1 MTEQSAIEILESIS
15 DGVLVVDR
23 EWRYTYVNAAAERLS
38 GRRREEMLG
47 RTRFEMFP
55 GFIGTPFDT
64 ACRRAMEERATVRF
78 NEYYAPFEKWVA
90 ETACPSPGGLVLL
103 VQDITDRKPEEAL
116 RKSDERFRRYFELGL
131 VGMAVTSPAKDIL
144 EVNDEICRILG
155 YERSELLQ
163 ISWDKLTHPDDLA
176 ADLHNF
182 NRVLAGEIDGYSMDK
197 RFIRKDGQAI
207 HATISIK
214 CLRSQCVDAHGA
226 RVDGPVDCFVSLLQD
241 ITARKRAE
249 EGLEKAHAELEWRV
263 AERTK
268 QLTAVNQAL
277 EKEIAERKQ
286 AEAQR
291 DRFFVSSPDMLC
303 IAGMDG
309 YFKRLN
315 PAFTQMLGYT
325 TDELMSRPVVDFVH
339 PDDRTATGAAQKNL
353 SRGVPMMRF
362 ENRYQCKN
370 GSSRWLSWQAQPVVE
385 EGLVYATAR
394 DITEQKAAEYEL
406 RRSRVVFE
414 NLFKSL
420 PGLYLVLTPDLK
432 IVTASDAYIKATMT
446 SLDAL
451 AGRGLFEILPD
462 NPDDPA
468 ATSTSNLLRA
478 SMDRVIQTGAV
489 DTMAIMKFDI
499 RLPDGV
505 YEERYW
511 SPINSPVFGLDRRI
525 EYIISHVEDVTE
537 FMRQKP
543 RPEGSTAGMRARL
556 EQMEASIFQKSQK
569 LQAANRELYHAN
581 TQLLQAKAEADAA
594 NRAKSTFLSS
604 MSHEIRTPM
613 NAILGYAQLML
624 RDAGLGADAKANLK
638 IIGRSGEHLLGL
650 INEVLDMSK
659 IEAGR
664 MELNPTTFSLSRLLD
679 DLATMFRLRA
689 EAKRLRFEVLVDGE
703 SAQYVVADESKLRQ
717 ALINL
722 LGNAIKFTGRGGI
735 KLHVT
740 LTHVTE
746 QVAKE
751 RVASERVTSGH
762 AAMDQITVDQVTLG
776 QVTVGQVT
784 VDQVTVDQGSG
795 NPLWLS
801 ARFEDTGSGIS
812 DEEQGMLFEPFSQ
825 IRRGLHSQEG
835 TGLGLAISR
844 KYARLM
850 GGDITVTSSHG
861 SGSIFRL
868 EIPIERGD
876 AGLSVTR
883 SDARRVMVICAG
895 PEAPRILVVDDHPEN
910 RNWLMKLLTSIGFS
924 VRNADNGEAAIR
936 NWEEWNPQLI
946 LMDIQMPVMDGLEA
960 TRRIKADPRGKETV
974 IIALTASA
982 MDYDR
987 LAVTESGADDFLAKP
1002 FREDELF
1009 EKMRAPL
1016 NIAYDYED
1024 ASEAESQPLAGMAAL
1039 SAERLGKIP
1048 RELVEELRN
1057 ATLSGNK
1064 RLLDKLILRVPETG
1078 NAESANALQE
1088 LADGYEY
1095 DALTR
1100 LLEDACR

>member
-1 MTEQSAIEILESIS
+1 MTELRAIEIVESIS
-15 DGVLVVDR
+15 DAVLVVDR
-23 EWRYTYVNAAAERLS
+23 QWRYTYVNTAAERLS
-38 GRRREEMLG
+38 GCRREEMLG

-64 ACRRAMEERATVRF
+64 ACRRAMDERVTVRF
-78 NEYYAPFEKWVA
+78 DEYYAPLDKWVA
-90 ETACPSPGGLVLL
+90 ETVCPSPGGLVLL
-103 VQDITDRKPEEAL
+103 VQDITARKRAEEAL
-116 RKSDERFRRYFELGL
+116 RKSEERFRRYFELGL

-163 ISWDKLTHPDDLA
+163 VSWDELTHADDLA
-176 ADLHNF
+176 ADVSNF
-182 NRVLAGEIDGYSMDK
+182 DRVMAGEIDGYSMDK
-197 RFIRKDGQAI
+197 RFIRKDGQVI
-207 HATISIK
+207 HATISVT
-214 CLRSQCVDAHGA
+214 CVRSQTGDAGCA
-226 RVDGPVDCFVSLLQD
+226 CLDGPVDYFVSLLQD
-241 ITARKRAE
+241 ITRRKLAE
-249 EGLEKAHAELEWRV
+249 EALERAHTELEWRV
-263 AERTK
+263 AERTR
-268 QLTAVNQAL
+268 QLTESNQEL

-291 DRFFVSSPDMLC
+291 DRFFISSPDMLC

-325 TDELMSRPVVDFVH
+325 TDELMSRPVLDFVH
-339 PDDRTATGAAQKNL
+339 PDDRAATGAEQKNL
-353 SRGVPMMRF
+353 GRGTPMMQF

-432 IVTASDAYIKATMT
+432 IVTASDAYLKATMT
-446 SLDAL
+446 TIEDL
-451 AGRGLFEILPD
+451 AGLGLFEAFPD

-468 ATSTSNLLRA
+468 ANSTSNLRA
-478 SMDRVIQTGAV
+478 SMDRVLQTGAA

-499 RLPDGV
+499 RLPDGA

-511 SPINSPVFGLDRRI
+511 SPINAPVFGLDHRI
-525 EYIISHVEDVTE
+525 EYIINHVEDVTE

-543 RPEGSTAGMRARL
+543 QPEGNTTGMRARL
-556 EQMEASIFQKSQK
+556 EQMEARIFQNSQK

-581 TQLLQAKAEADAA
+581 TQLLQAKVEAEAA
-594 NRAKSTFLSS
+594 NRAKSTFLST

-624 RDAGLGADAKANLK
+624 REPDLGADAKANLK

-664 MELNPTTFSLSRLLD
+664 MELNPTTFSLSALLD

-689 EAKRLRFEVLVDGE
+689 DAKRLRFEMLVDGE
-703 SAQYVVADESKLRQ
+703 SAPYVVADEGKLRQ

-722 LGNAIKFTGRGGI
+722 LGNAIKFTARGRI

-740 LTHVTE
+740 LT
-746 QVAKE
+746 
-751 RVASERVTSGH
+751 RVTP
-762 AAMDQITVDQVTLG
+762 VRVTP
-776 QVTVGQVT
+776 
-784 VDQVTVDQGSG
+784 DHMSG
-795 NPLWLS
+795 NRLWLS
-801 ARFEDTGSGIS
+801 ALFEDTGSGIS
-812 DEEQGMLFEPFSQ
+812 NEEQGMLFEPFSQ
-825 IRRGLHSQEG
+825 IGRGLQSQEG

-850 GGDITVTSSHG
+850 GGDITVTSTPG
-861 SGSIFRL
+861 TGSIFRL

-876 AGLSVTR
+876 AGMGIGRNDS
-883 SDARRVMVICAG
+883 RRVIGIRAG
-895 PEAPRILVVDDHPEN
+895 LEARRILVVLDHQEN
-910 RNWLMKLLTSIGFS
+910 RDWLMRLLSAMGFS
-924 VRNADNGEAAIR
+924 VRGADNGEAAIR
-936 NWEEWNPQLI
+936 NWKQWNPHLI
-946 LMDIQMPVMDGLEA
+946 LMDVQMPVMDGLEA
-960 TRRIKADPRGKETV
+960 TRRIKADARGKETV
-974 IIALTASA
+974 IIVLTASVA
-982 MDYDR
+982 DDDR
-987 LAVTESGADDFLAKP
+987 LAVSQSGADDFLAKP
-1002 FREDELF
+1002 CREDELL
-1009 EKMRAPL
+1009 EKMRTAL
-1016 NIAYDYED
+1016 NIAYDYEGTR
-1024 ASEAESQPLAGMAAL
+1024 ETEVQPVAGVAAL
-1039 SAERLGKIP
+1039 SAEGLRQLP
-1048 RELVEELRN
+1048 WELVEELRN

-1064 RLLDKLILRVPETG
+1064 KLLDKLILQVPEIG
-1078 NAESANALQE
+1078 NAESAHALQE

-1100 LLEDACR
+1100 LLEEACRP